1 MIQPVLLSTLLL
13 STAIALIHQPARALC
28 LEEGSISVE
37 RDDEESFVRSSPA
50 SSESEFKFE
59 VDLSDL
65 TSSESPDEAEAMPA
79 EEKPMTDQAEQVDLE
94 PVEESTSDISP
105 AVDDF
110 DAEATSDADV
120 LGILEADEPLTASR
134 EDYLNEMAENLNNC
148 L

>member
-1 MIQPVLLSTLLL
+1 MIQPVLFSTLLL

-59 VDLSDL
+59 VDLGDL
-65 TSSESPDEAEAMPA
+65 TSSEGPDEAGAIPA
-79 EEKPMTDQAEQVDLE
+79 EESPMTDQAEQVDLE
-94 PVEESTSDISP
+94 PVEEGTSASSP

-110 DAEATSDADV
+110 DAAATSDADV
-120 LGILEADEPLTASR
+120 LGILEADEPPAASR

>member
-1 MIQPVLLSTLLL
+1 MIQPVLLSTLFL

-28 LEEGSISVE
+28 LEEGSVSVE
-37 RDDEESFVRSSPA
+37 RDEEESFIRSSPA

-59 VDLSDL
+59 VDLGDL
-65 TSSESPDEAEAMPA
+65 TSSEDPDEAEAMPA
-79 EEKPMTDQAEQVDLE
+79 EESPMADEAEQVNRE
-94 PVEESTSDISP
+94 PVEEGTSAGSP

-110 DAEATSDADV
+110 DAETTSDADV
-120 LGILEADEPLTASR
+120 LGILEADEPPAASR